1 MTRLSEHFSK
11 KEFACKHCGKIT
23 NIDPVLIAKLE
34 CLRAANGNKPIFVTS
49 GYRCPVHNKNVG
61 GAVNSQH
68 MKGKAVDIYVKENMA
83 ELIKLADR
91 IFAQGGMGVYKNFIH
106 LDTSKKRRW
115 KG

>member
-11 KEFACKHCGKIT
+11 KEFACKHCGKII
-23 NIDPVLIAKLE
+23 NIDPLLIAKLE
-34 CLRAANGNKPIFVTS
+34 CLRAAIGNKPIYITS
-49 GYRCPVHNKNVG
+49 GYRCEIHNKSVG

-68 MKGKAVDIYVKENMA
+68 LKGKAADIYIKGDMG
-83 ELIKLADR
+83 ELVRLADR
-91 IFAQGGMGVYKNFIH
+91 IFYQGGMGVYKNFIH